1 MLCLTLPPT
10 KHTQPLP
17 HTPNKLQPFFK
28 MESWVSFDHRNRE
41 QKGDTSAMCHCHRS
55 RLHFPVELA
64 VESFPLGA
72 FLPPDCLAAEWK
84 RALCLLRRNVCQF
97 ECNFPALQE
106 AQKGIADFH
115 VGGLE
120 GIWCVCWD

>member
-1 MLCLTLPPT
+1 
-10 KHTQPLP
+10 
-17 HTPNKLQPFFK
+17 
-28 MESWVSFDHRNRE
+28 
-41 QKGDTSAMCHCHRS
+41 MCHCHRS

-106 AQKGIADFH
+106 AQKGISDFH